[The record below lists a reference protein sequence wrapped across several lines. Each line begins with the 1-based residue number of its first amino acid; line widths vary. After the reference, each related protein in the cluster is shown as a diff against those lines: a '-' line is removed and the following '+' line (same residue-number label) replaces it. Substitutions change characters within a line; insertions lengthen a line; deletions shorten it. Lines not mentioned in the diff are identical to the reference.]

1 VAGGDIR
8 PAKIILDPYPII
20 NGIAVDPENDLVVVT
35 DVNKKGIMM
44 FDRSIK
50 TDVNEVAKPKR
61 YIIGSLDNYIG
72 YVAGVAL
79 DPNTG
84 EIFVVNNDIEDSMV
98 VFDYEDDGNVK
109 PKRVMMVPHRAW
121 GIAVTEDEIFITV
134 QTFGLVVF
142 PRDATGCPEPKRSI
156 LGINSGMADPHG
168 IYVDE
173 KHGEIIVANHGNW
186 NQEGVKYG
194 MESSTEVGWEAQLKY
209 GGQYLPP
216 SITIYP
222 IDSSGDVSPI
232 RAIAGP
238 STSLNWPMGIHMDS
252 ESDEIVVANSGD
264 DSVVFFKRTANGDAA
279 PTRVIRGDK
288 TGIKRPVGVFVDE
301 ANDEL
306 WVANFGDYSMLVF
319 DRNAEGNVPP
329 NRVLRTAPIGT
340 PLIGFTNPMAATYDS
355 KRDEWLIA
363 NCVTQPRIYTF
374 DTSFSGSGTP
384 KRLIDGQKT
393 RLTRTMHGI
402 AYNPVRDELIV
413 PAPLAAA
420 TLIFKGGADGEDQPV
435 RIIQGPKTNLIFPH
449 VAAIDVKRQ
458 EILVGDP
465 GRGAVTIFD
474 VTANG
479 NVSPKRVIAGPKTG
493 LDYVVGVGV
502 DSESKLL
509 VVASTAVGRVPGAKT
524 GIYFFDINA
533 NGNVE
538 PLKVISGPRTG
549 IKSYPWGLQVFSGHV
564 FVAVGNFNY
573 LPCFKLDKCIPGRA
587 QVQPVPWT
595 TDGFVGVWS
604 LDDEG
609 DVEPRAVIKGPLS
622 GICTPAAIA
631 INPKTGELLVT
642 DSVRNMALVYRI
654 KDILQSL
661 ELKEG

>member
-1 VAGGDIR
+1 MPGGDIR
-8 PAKIILDPYPII
+8 PVKTIFDAYPVA
-20 NGIAVDPENDLVVVT
+20 NGIAVDPENDLVVVS

-44 FDRSIK
+44 FSRS
-50 TDVNEVAKPKR
+50 VEPSVSGVVEPKR
-61 YIIGSLDNYIG
+61 YIIGSLENQLG
-72 YVAGVAL
+72 FVAGVAL

-84 EIFVVNNDIEDSMV
+84 EIFIVNNDIEDRMV
-98 VFDYEDDGNVK
+98 VFDYEADGNVK
-109 PKRVMMVPHRAW
+109 PKKVMMVPHRAW
-121 GIAVTEDEIFITV
+121 GIAVTKDEIFITV

-186 NQEGVKYG
+186 NQEGNQYDT
-194 MESSTEVGWEAQLKY
+194 SASTDVGWEVQLSY
-209 GGQYLPP
+209 GGRYLPP
-216 SITIYP
+216 SINIYP
-222 IDSSGDVSPI
+222 IDASGDVSPI

-252 ESDEIVVANSGD
+252 KSDEIVVANSGD

-329 NRVLRTAPIGT
+329 KRVLRTAPIGT

-355 KRDEWLIA
+355 KKDEWIIA

-420 TLIFKGGADGEDQPV
+420 ILIFKGEADGEDQPV

-479 NVSPKRVIAGPKTG
+479 NVSPKRSISGPKTG

-502 DSESKLL
+502 DPDRELL
-509 VVASTAVGRVPGAKT
+509 VVASTNVGRVPGAKT
-524 GIYFFDINA
+524 GIYFFDIDA

-538 PLKVISGPRTG
+538 PLKVISGPKTG
-549 IKSYPWGLQVFSGHV
+549 IKKPFWLQVFKGHII
-564 FVAVGNFNY
+564 VAVTNNY
-573 LPCFKLDKCIPGRA
+573 YKPSFRLDRCIPGRA
-587 QVQPVPWT
+587 EVQPVPWT
-595 TDGFVGVWS
+595 TDGFVGIWS

-609 DVEPRAVIKGPLS
+609 DVEPKAVIKGPLS
-622 GICTPAAIA
+622 GLCAPAALA
-631 INPKTGELLVT
+631 LNPKTGELLVT
-642 DSVRNMALVYRI
+642 DSVRNAALIYRI
-654 KDILQSL
+654 ADILQ
-661 ELKEG
+661 EIG